1 MAVLQRAGR
10 QIGFG
15 VGAEGDRRDDAL
27 MLMLMLMMRSASAL
41 MALWPCGPASTGA
54 DDGRWRCLL
63 ACACVIRK

>member
-27 MLMLMLMMRSASAL
+27 MLMLMLMRSASAL

-54 DDGRWRCLL
+54 DDGRWRWLL